1 MERLLHAIYML
12 LDEVCKNYVDNM
24 TMEQYRLL
32 ATARGAVQDLLSM
45 QRELDSEEEEP
56 LATEAP
62 QFYYNDIY
70 IYSVIGVYMTVI
82 V

>member
-45 QRELDSEEEEP
+45 
-56 LATEAP
+56 
-62 QFYYNDIY
+62 
-70 IYSVIGVYMTVI
+70 
-82 V
+82 